1 MQLTKHFNIREL
13 TQSSTATR
21 LGINNTLPAILVGN
35 MVETAEM
42 LERIRSHLSSVA
54 GKDTP
59 VTVTSGYRCLPL
71 NRALKSSD
79 ESDHVKA
86 RAADIEVPS
95 FGSPYQVAAAL
106 APMVGVLKIGQL
118 ILEYPDSADGG
129 WVHVSTSLPKKLVNR
144 IITIKHSGTVVG
156 IVK

>member
-1 MQLTKHFNIREL
+1 M
-13 TQSSTATR
+13 
-21 LGINNTLPAILVGN
+21 
-35 MVETAEM
+35 ETAEM
-42 LERIRSHLSSVA
+42 LERIRSHLSSLA
-54 GKDTP
+54 EKDTP
-59 VTVTSGYRCLPL
+59 VSVTSGYRCLPL

-95 FGSPYQVAAAL
+95 FGAPYQVAAAL

-129 WVHVSTSLPKKLVNR
+129 WVHVSTSMPKKLVNR